1 MSIDDPRWL
10 AVVLIEIGLALIL
23 VWAFCWWR

>member
-10 AVVLIEIGLALIL
+10 AVVLIAIGLALIL